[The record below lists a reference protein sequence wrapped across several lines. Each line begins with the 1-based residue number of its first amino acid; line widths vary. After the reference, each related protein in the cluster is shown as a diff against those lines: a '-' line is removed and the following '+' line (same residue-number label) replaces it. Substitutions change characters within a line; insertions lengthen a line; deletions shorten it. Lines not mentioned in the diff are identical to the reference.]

1 MKQKNHSESEEG
13 FEFSELIRSSRIEI
27 DEFDVAYT
35 ERVTRRAKLNHR
47 LSGWNAAF
55 PILVGATT
63 AAIGIIALLQI
74 ISEPINKSP
83 FQATKQ
89 EAHLELHENPIMP
102 ELTE

>member
-1 MKQKNHSESEEG
+1 MKQKNHSQCDDG

-27 DEFDVAYT
+27 EEFDVAYT
-35 ERVTRRAKLNHR
+35 ERVTRRAKLNQR
-47 LSGWNAAF
+47 LNGWNAAF
-55 PILVGATT
+55 PLLVGATT

-74 ISEPINKSP
+74 ISEPVKKSP

-89 EAHLELHENPIMP
+89 EARLEIQENPIMP